1 MLIKRDRQP
10 GTGPD
15 WRINYVTAYSN
26 TCTGR
31 AQVCGICL
39 FVAYNTTRFG
49 PAGPS
54 FFRVPPLAVAP
65 ANAPCP
71 VPKRGE
77 TVSRHAGVRTYGPRS
92 RRQSPAC
99 KYILH
104 SRVHRARCRKTI
116 FLATQ
121 RSSRTVCERTPAV
134 GKAWTGETVY
144 RVTAGVISANGHIML
159 RIPVPVRSQMSSSIE
174 RG

>member
-1 MLIKRDRQP
+1 MPVSLVYMIGVFSILLIKRDRQP

-71 VPKRGE
+71 VPKRFRATSERMGQAADDNLSRAS
-77 TVSRHAGVRTYGPRS
+77 TFYIPVSIVHGAGRQYFLPHSIPRA
-92 RRQSPAC
+92 QCVCAP
-99 KYILH
+99 LQW
-104 SRVHRARCRKTI
+104 ARCGW
-116 FLATQ
+116 
-121 RSSRTVCERTPAV
+121 
-134 GKAWTGETVY
+134 GKLFIG
-144 RVTAGVISANGHIML
+144 
-159 RIPVPVRSQMSSSIE
+159 
-174 RG
+174 